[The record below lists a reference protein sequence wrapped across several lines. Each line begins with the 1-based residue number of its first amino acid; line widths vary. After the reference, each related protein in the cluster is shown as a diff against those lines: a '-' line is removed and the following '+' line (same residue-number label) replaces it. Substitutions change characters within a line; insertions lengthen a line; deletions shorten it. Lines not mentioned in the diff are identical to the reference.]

1 MQSLQLRRL
10 ILVIATFC
18 LLALSGTAV
27 HAQEG
32 GQFCLRA
39 YEDRD
44 GNGVRDASDPAIT
57 RGVSAVLMNEDNVI
71 IASALM
77 DDSPTAARGVI
88 CFLGLESQQYTM
100 MVTSADFTTITG
112 DNMIVNV
119 IAGEQPPVL
128 EFGGQRV
135 TTTTVQSTTSDTTTN
150 RDALVERALVA
161 GGGAIGVMFV
171 MAIIG
176 LFIYLL
182 FFRNRRRPQPAYPM
196 QYPPDARFRPPTDT
210 GQYPRMTDTGQYRQA
225 DPRSTDTGQF
235 RPPTDTGQHPRQ

>member
-1 MQSLQLRRL
+1 MQSLQLRRF
-10 ILVIATFC
+10 ILAITMIC
-18 LLALSGTAV
+18 LLALAGTAV
-27 HAQEG
+27 QAQEG

-39 YEDRD
+39 FEDRD
-44 GNGVRDASDPAIT
+44 NNGVRDAGDPAIT
-57 RGVSAVLMNEDNVI
+57 RGVSAVLMNAENVI

-100 MVTSADFTTITG
+100 MVTSADFTATAG

-119 IAGEQPPVL
+119 VAGEQPPVL

-135 TTTTVQSTTSDTTTN
+135 ATSAVQTSPTDTTSDE
-150 RDALVERALVA
+150 DALVERALVA
-161 GGGAIGVMFV
+161 GGGAVGVMLF
-171 MAIIG
+171 MAFIG

-182 FFRNRRRPQPAYPM
+182 FFRNRRPQPAYPM
-196 QYPPDARFRPPTDT
+196 QYPPDSRFRPPTDT
-210 GQYPRMTDTGQYRQA
+210 GQYPRTTDTGQYRQA
-225 DPRSTDTGQF
+225 DPRSTDTGQY